1 VRATLWRPTRPLLPT
16 DGRERWG
23 PLTGGP
29 TVDGNPTVVVLAQ
42 AASDGLGGLVLPFVF
57 LALLYV
63 LLIRP
68 QSKRRKELT
77 RLIASIGVGDL
88 VVTLGG
94 MHGEVVE
101 LDDATVDLAV
111 TEDAAGRPDVIVRF
125 DRAAVVRVIERADAD
140 GTTD

>member
-1 VRATLWRPTRPLLPT
+1 
-16 DGRERWG
+16 
-23 PLTGGP
+23 
-29 TVDGNPTVVVLAQ
+29 VDGNPTVVVLAQ

-111 TEDAAGRPDVIVRF
+111 TEDASGRPDVIVRF